1 MRRRCIPHG
10 TFAGDTAGILACYV
24 GSEWCRVSGVG
35 PGCNRAF
42 RFGCECSASATRP
55 SSVSSSC
62 NGSITRRHGHYR
74 RMSTIYERRNNGHYR
89 RTVPRTPCGQLRA
102 TVRNILRRDPLVA
115 PVRTQLSLSRSRRP
129 QRKRARSIAHSGC
142 ASCAGVGRRSNA
154 SRSAHRLCSA
164 LQQQALEREAASRAR
179 ELGIRTFALL
189 RESGTAQHTERVLAD
204 GTSTEASA

>member
-102 TVRNILRRDPLVA
+102 TVRNILRRDPLGA

-129 QRKRARSIAHSGC
+129 QTQTRTLRRAQ
-142 ASCAGVGRRSNA
+142 
-154 SRSAHRLCSA
+154 RLRIVLRIVRIVRWRGSP
-164 LQQQALEREAASRAR
+164 LERFAERSPFVLCTSATSSRA
-179 ELGIRTFALL
+179 
-189 RESGTAQHTERVLAD
+189 
-204 GTSTEASA
+204 